1 MFKKILVPLDGSTVS
16 EEALPLAAHV
26 ACVSNGELFLLHIV
40 PSSTV
45 PLYPGT
51 PTDIVAPMKEHV
63 FTNVQTYLDH
73 AIAHAHLDTLNV
85 QTEILVGEAVST
97 IIKTA
102 VAHKVDLIILRS
114 HGKTGLSRWLTG
126 NTAHHLVRNSPVPV
140 LVLKDTPNKP
150 EAYMHRP
157 RILVALD
164 GSAFAETALLP
175 AAQLSETLAFPRQGT
190 IHLTYVVEKL
200 TSNGYRTHAQAA
212 QLNRDARAQAEDY
225 LTRMQERFL
234 TGDLSPYLLEV
245 TTSVVSYT
253 DVDDITKRIVEESSC
268 IGDVLGFTGCDMIAM
283 ATHGRHGF
291 QHLLLGS
298 FTEGVLDTAQQPLL
312 IVHPSKMET
321 RESASLSQDSLLT
334 S

>member
-1 MFKKILVPLDGSTVS
+1 MFQKILVPLDGSTFS
-16 EEALPLAAHV
+16 EEALPLAAHIARV
-26 ACVSNGELFLLHIV
+26 TNGELFLLHIV
-40 PSSTV
+40 PPVTV
-45 PLYPGT
+45 PFYPGI
-51 PTDIVAPMKEHV
+51 PTNMVAPMKEHV
-63 FTNVQTYLDH
+63 FTKVQTYLER
-73 AIAHAHLDTLNV
+73 AIAHAHLNTLKV
-85 QTEILVGEAVST
+85 RIEIQIGEAVST

-102 VAHKVDLIILRS
+102 VAHQVDLIILRS

-126 NTAHHLVRNSPVPV
+126 STAHHLVRNSPVPV
-140 LVLKDTPNKP
+140 LVIKDMPNKP
-150 EAYMHRP
+150 EAYMHPP

-200 TSNGYRTHAQAA
+200 TAGAHRTHAQTA
-212 QLNRDARAQAEDY
+212 QHNRELRAQAEVY
-225 LTRMQERFL
+225 LAQVQERFL
-234 TGDLSPYLLEV
+234 TGDLSPYLLDV

-253 DVDDITKRIVEESSC
+253 AVEDITKRIVEESSC
-268 IGDVLGFTGCDMIAM
+268 ISDVLGFTGCDMIAM

-298 FTEGVLDTAQQPLL
+298 FTEGVLDSAQLPLL
-312 IVHPSKMET
+312 AVHAPKLET
-321 RESASLSQDSLLT
+321 SEPAPLSQDSLPT